1 LTGRRGGLRIRFMK
15 VKAVLFDLDG
25 TLTVPILDFDRI
37 RSEIGEIE
45 GPILEAMEKMT
56 PAERQRAEEIL
67 HRHEEEA
74 AVNSQLNPGVR
85 QVWSYLRGSGRL
97 IGLIT
102 RNRRWSVE
110 KFSQTH
116 NLSFDSIFTR
126 EDGPAKPDP
135 YPVRQV
141 CRELEVQPEEALV
154 VGDYLFDLIS
164 GRRAGA
170 RSVLLSSGKKYADY
184 VHEADYVIAR
194 LDEVIRIIEDIEK

>member
-1 LTGRRGGLRIRFMK
+1 MK

-25 TLTVPILDFDRI
+25 TLTVPVLDFDRI
-37 RSEIGEIE
+37 RGEIGEIE

-56 PAERQRAEEIL
+56 PDERQRAEAIL

-74 AVNSQLNPGVR
+74 ALNSRLNPGVHEM
-85 QVWSYLRGSGRL
+85 WSYLRGSGRS

-110 KFSQTH
+110 KFCQKH
-116 NLSFDSIFTR
+116 GLSFDSIVTR

-135 YPVRQV
+135 FPVRQV
-141 CRELEVQPEEALV
+141 CRNLEVQPQEALV

-170 RSVLLSSGKKYADY
+170 RSVLLRNAIKYAEY
-184 VHEADYVIAR
+184 QHEADYVITR
-194 LDEVIRIIEDIEK
+194 LDDLIGIIEEIEKES